1 MRTVVVAIGLA
12 VAFGAGVLLFPHALD
27 PGRAERDGFS
37 LELLQP
43 GTDQLA
49 HEDWYLGSSAVRVLR
64 TNGGARVVTD
74 PAAVVELTSRSLP
87 VVHRACYRLSLMGRT
102 NGDMRIQIADEKL
115 RTGLGSVRV
124 PKGTVARQASVIFG
138 IGDRRRISLLVRA
151 QGATTADIDDLRL
164 DRTPDV
170 DCSRA

>member
-1 MRTVVVAIGLA
+1 MRTVVAIGLA

-37 LELLQP
+37 IELLEP

-49 HEDWYLGSSAVRVLR
+49 REDWYLGSSAVRVLR
-64 TNGGARVVTD
+64 ADGGARVITD
-74 PAAVVELTSRSLP
+74 PAAVVELTSRSLA
-87 VVHRACYRLSLMGRT
+87 VVHRACYRLSFTGRT

-115 RTGLGSVRV
+115 RTDLGNLPV
-124 PKGTVARQASVIFG
+124 PKGTVARRASVMFG

-151 QGATTADIDDLRL
+151 EGATTAVIDDLRL
-164 DRTPDV
+164 DRAPHV